1 MVSPAKV
8 THLRQINDIDRQ
20 TDRSARTDNKRVS
33 GAAANCPAP
42 SFPIVIAEWPRN
54 DREIVRI
61 ALDRFN
67 GRFTID
73 LRAWWRDD
81 SGIFRPGRGLTIAV
95 KHVPALA
102 NGLAEALRRARTYGL
117 IEAVGKNRTGA
128 ERQHRYR
135 QRRG

>member
-67 GRFTID
+67 GRFTI
-73 LRAWWRDD
+73 
-81 SGIFRPGRGLTIAV
+81 AV